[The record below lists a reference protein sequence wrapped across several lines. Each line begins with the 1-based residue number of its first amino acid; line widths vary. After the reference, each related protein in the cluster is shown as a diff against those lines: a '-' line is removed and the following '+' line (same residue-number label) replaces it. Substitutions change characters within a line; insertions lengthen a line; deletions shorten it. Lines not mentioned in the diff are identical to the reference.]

1 MCVCVCVC
9 VVVLELPERQEACF
23 KQDGSQ
29 SPLDLL
35 VVNQLGCFQT
45 RVVGGETEAGVQ
57 HLVHPG
63 RLEALIPGIDR
74 SRRTSQTGREGG
86 HGREETANISRL
98 HRLSP
103 TCCHLQAK

>member
-1 MCVCVCVC
+1 MCEC
-9 VVVLELPERQEACF
+9 VVMLRSPERQEAGF

-35 VVNQLGCFQT
+35 VVNQLGRFQT

-63 RLEALIPGIDR
+63 RLEALIPGSTVKEGYIN
-74 SRRTSQTGREGG
+74 SPVQPAPRTGQKINSFRDVV
-86 HGREETANISRL
+86 
-98 HRLSP
+98 
-103 TCCHLQAK
+103 TCSY